1 VCRNLTIKTLRLGI
15 SCFGELCVFGN
26 LFSVLS
32 HGSNALLE
40 VPPEWYQ
47 TLGILFWNRLFNIDK
62 LRKPYGMCAHG
73 LSWIHDVNF
82 GNAIGK
88 VALEHF
94 GTLVSSKPRSLGSGP
109 DCLDEVRGVG
119 GK

>member
-40 VPPEWYQ
+40 VPPE
-47 TLGILFWNRLFNIDK
+47 
-62 LRKPYGMCAHG
+62 
-73 LSWIHDVNF
+73 
-82 GNAIGK
+82 
-88 VALEHF
+88 
-94 GTLVSSKPRSLGSGP
+94 
-109 DCLDEVRGVG
+109 
-119 GK
+119 